1 MTRRSFGNVRY
12 ATLPVVQIFQFG
24 KTVGQVVSAKD
35 LDLIKTDILEI
46 YPKYSKLRF
55 ITKPVTMTSLIEL
68 NKFVLVLYF
77 KPTSE
82 EYKTMLENM
91 QILSFHYNQSVAFL
105 LVNCDNLALEEYL
118 FLWKVRT
125 VPKLEFIEN
134 GMPIDF
140 KIDCFSDAVSVLNK
154 VLPDIKF
161 HPVGDRWLKS
171 INSSGPIGNEIHN
184 TNQEGGMIIISS
196 EDSGVNQ
203 GEVKN
208 SSNEANEM
216 NHARASSQDSTKSRP
231 ISRRASMIKTPSFD
245 KKAEQINQPSFGQPE
260 PASSG
265 RRSSLVPGGL
275 QYLESNPNGGKP
287 DSIRAHNTKPRSA
300 TITGDRREILELH
313 SAKSVS
319 SNEPKTDYV
328 MNAYIKPSPGST
340 PPTSVFSSSLSVRR
354 SSEQTNTAE
363 HLELKRDDL
372 ISRVSGSKVRLNNST
387 TIRVTN
393 ESDEHING
401 SPIQHRISRHNSR
414 KSILET
420 GEPMTSTGTKPSI
433 VRMSSTKSN
442 LKNLA
447 VEDKDTH
454 GEDFGILQTHSRRNS
469 SKKPGIDGYEHHDQP
484 LSRKHTEIHLNKKES
499 DSDPNSE
506 HMNGSPIQHRISRH
520 NSKKSILETSEAM
533 SSKPSP
539 IVKLSSTKSNLKNLA
554 VGDKEAHGEHIL
566 TEKDF

>member
-1 MTRRSFGNVRY
+1 MKLAY
-12 ATLPVVQIFQFG
+12 L
-24 KTVGQVVSAKD
+24 K
-35 LDLIKTDILEI
+35 LD
-46 YPKYSKLRF
+46 
-55 ITKPVTMTSLIEL
+55 
-68 NKFVLVLYF
+68 
-77 KPTSE
+77 
-82 EYKTMLENM
+82 
-91 QILSFHYNQSVAFL
+91 
-105 LVNCDNLALEEYL
+105 
-118 FLWKVRT
+118 
-125 VPKLEFIEN
+125 
-134 GMPIDF
+134 
-140 KIDCFSDAVSVLNK
+140 
-154 VLPDIKF
+154 
-161 HPVGDRWLKS
+161 
-171 INSSGPIGNEIHN
+171 
-184 TNQEGGMIIISS
+184 
-196 EDSGVNQ
+196 
-203 GEVKN
+203 
-208 SSNEANEM
+208 
-216 NHARASSQDSTKSRP
+216 
-231 ISRRASMIKTPSFD
+231 
-245 KKAEQINQPSFGQPE
+245 
-260 PASSG
+260 
-265 RRSSLVPGGL
+265 
-275 QYLESNPNGGKP
+275 PNGGKP

-319 SNEPKTDYV
+319 SNEPKTDHV

-393 ESDEHING
+393 ESDEHVNG

-520 NSKKSILETSEAM
+520 NSKKSILETNEAM

-539 IVKLSSTKSNLKNLA
+539 IVKVSSTKSNLKNLA
-554 VGDKEAHGEHIL
+554 VGDKEAHGEHIV
-566 TEKDF
+566 TEKDFGNLQTHSRRNSSKKPGNEGNEHHDQPISRKHTETHSTKKENIVAKEHINTSHKDDKRSYPIEKQSESKVPLEKHESFLPKLIPNTTNSLTVNANPNHPLPKLLPNEHFIESCESLSLEDLSRPMFNRTTIKRK